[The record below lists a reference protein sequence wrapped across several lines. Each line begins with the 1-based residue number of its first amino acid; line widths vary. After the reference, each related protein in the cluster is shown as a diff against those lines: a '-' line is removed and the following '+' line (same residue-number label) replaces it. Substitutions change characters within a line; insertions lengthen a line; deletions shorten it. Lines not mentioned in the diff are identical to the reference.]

1 MNNTNRFLHLACR
14 IHVRYELLRSQLV
27 DLGLHKKLF
36 ETYSRQKHFFPD
48 RNTSEFWDDKFEVEY
63 VPHPMADARESIIAS
78 QVKGNLNILNI
89 GVGRGNLE
97 QKLWAKF
104 NEQLK
109 YYGTDIT
116 PKTIN
121 NLKKR
126 FPKWNFLIG
135 KPTELPFSSFFF
147 DQVMLLEVLEHI
159 KPSQT
164 FKLLGEVSRVC
175 KKNAKFILSV
185 PVNEGLV
192 EMLPDNPNSH
202 MRLYTEQLVSF
213 ELTTS
218 GFTIDK
224 VSRLSA
230 FQSSFSIKSLIND
243 MFHFRKPNNL
253 IFFCHKR

>member
-14 IHVRYELLRSQLV
+14 IHVQYELLRSQLA
-27 DLGLHKKLF
+27 DLGLQRKLL
-36 ETYSRQKHFFPD
+36 ESYTRQRHFFPD

-63 VPHPMADARESIIAS
+63 AVHPMADARERIIAS
-78 QVKGNLNILNI
+78 RVEGNLNILNI

-97 QKLWAKF
+97 QKLWGKF
-104 NEQLK
+104 NEKLK

-121 NLKKR
+121 NLKKC

-135 KPTELPFSSFFF
+135 KPTELPFSSSFF
-147 DQVMLLEVLEHI
+147 DQAMLLEVLEHI
-159 KPSQT
+159 KPNET
-164 FKLLGEVSRVC
+164 FKMLKEVNRVC
-175 KKNAKFILSV
+175 KPNARFILSV

-213 ELTTS
+213 ELLSS
-218 GFTIDK
+218 GFVIDS

-230 FQSSFSIKSLIND
+230 FQSNFSLRSLIND
-243 MFHFRKPNNL
+243 IFHFRKPNNL